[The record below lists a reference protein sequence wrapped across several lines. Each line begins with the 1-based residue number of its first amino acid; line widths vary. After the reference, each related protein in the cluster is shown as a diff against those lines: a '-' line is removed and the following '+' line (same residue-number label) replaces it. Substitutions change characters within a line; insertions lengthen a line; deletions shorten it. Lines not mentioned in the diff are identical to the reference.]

1 MGGRRRNARD
11 YPNGTSMAQGCILPV
26 TTRDSQELR
35 RSLQDPNTQRAILAA
50 GEAIDNRDKYA
61 YCDAITYPL
70 ANPGDA
76 AHEVFVD
83 YVLRNVEGNEVID
96 ESYAQ
101 ALPKAVVAIARQ
113 TKDILGLVTPSLG
126 KRASANDKT
135 LKHRTRGD
143 AFAYELLG
151 TAELIR
157 LNEARQTGSRAANGG
172 PELRVFESDRL
183 DLGVRFN
190 TGNRRNGEEAGLFR
204 PTSKQITMQS
214 ETFEADLLIRRN
226 VESGL
231 AQKVYTIGVDFKHS
245 RTATSYSTNSQDFAR
260 KINDVVQGIVRG
272 ELGLAEYHYVTNGYF
287 DAPFKEAVAKANET
301 IMAHQQKHGETA
313 SPKIA
318 LHERLQFPLT

>member
-1 MGGRRRNARD
+1 
-11 YPNGTSMAQGCILPV
+11 MAQGCILPV
-26 TTRDSQELR
+26 TSRDSQELR

-61 YCDAITYPL
+61 YCDAVTYPL
-70 ANPGDA
+70 ADPADP
-76 AHEVFVD
+76 AHKVFVD
-83 YVLRNVEGNEVID
+83 YVLRNVGANEVID

-101 ALPKAVVAIARQ
+101 ALPTAVHLIAQQ

-151 TAELIR
+151 TAEVIR
-157 LNEARQTGSRAANGG
+157 LNETAHSGSRATNGG
-172 PELRVFESDRL
+172 PELRVFDKDRL

-190 TGNRRNGEEAGLFR
+190 TGHRRNGEESGLFR
-204 PTSKQITMQS
+204 PTSKQITGQH

-226 VESGL
+226 VGNDG
-231 AQKVYTIGVDFKHS
+231 AQKVYTVGVDFKHS
-245 RTATSYSTNSQDFAR
+245 RSATSYSTNRQDFAG
-260 KINDVVQGIVRG
+260 KINDVTQGILKG

-287 DAPFKEAVAKANET
+287 DDPFKEAVARANET
-301 IMAHQQKHGETA
+301 IMAHQRKNAETVC
-313 SPKIA
+313 PKIA